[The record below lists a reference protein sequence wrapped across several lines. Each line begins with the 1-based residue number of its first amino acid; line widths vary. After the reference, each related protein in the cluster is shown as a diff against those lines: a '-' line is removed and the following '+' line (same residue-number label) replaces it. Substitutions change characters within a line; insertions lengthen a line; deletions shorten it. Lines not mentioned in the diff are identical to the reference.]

1 MGAERVPGQ
10 VRAAWT
16 PGEAGDGNKILAVGA
31 FGILFGLPELQ
42 SHGETFNPS
51 DVLRVNHFYKS
62 VPVRRL
68 ESAWLRW
75 VGRLGLHKLV
85 FAGLLVPH
93 LCPTVT
99 GLSA

>member
-1 MGAERVPGQ
+1 MGTRSWQ
-10 VRAAWT
+10 
-16 PGEAGDGNKILAVGA
+16 LAVLASYLA
-31 FGILFGLPELQ
+31 FPNCSLTGTV
-42 SHGETFNPS
+42 TFKPS

-62 VPVRRL
+62 VPVRWL